1 LGYHYIRSLI
11 YRPVVC
17 ASSTIGDRAGS
28 ASVALATSSK
38 HIVQILEL
46 LEERTLAYTFCL
58 NKNELLVLSGFGLL
72 FQGLVREGGE
82 ALNRNNE
89 KLIHSIADILEQ
101 SPSPASKEFRR
112 MSRALTPRSESPA
125 VRKVPILSRHNS
137 DGNLNSSQDNL
148 SSTQKH
154 IRSIMS
160 RFSPKQT
167 RADLNDRR
175 ATLPTLTLG
184 QHRTQSQASLSSINS
199 EPTMARSEPTLS
211 PHIQRSSIS
220 PVKFSNNRSSTTAP
234 QSIPNLDYLP
244 LGTTAS
250 ATSAYTYGATTNP
263 TKRNENS
270 SDWER
275 LLSSLDSGQTNIYD
289 TIYGGPAIQGIVDTA
304 TSMNNDVHLAW
315 SPDVWAL
322 NPDSLSSGQ
331 PAPQSVLSF
340 SDESLTSGEEFG
352 DLCSSNHGGET
363 YRGIMIPQEMSPC
376 SVESLGLQGMDGNF
390 GL

>member
-1 LGYHYIRSLI
+1 
-11 YRPVVC
+11 VC

-28 ASVALATSSK
+28 ASVALAASSK

-46 LEERTLAYTFCL
+46 LEERTLAFTFCL

-82 ALNRNNE
+82 AMNRNNE
-89 KLIHSIADILEQ
+89 KLINSIAAILEQ

-112 MSRALTPRSESPA
+112 VSRALAPRSESPA
-125 VRKVPILSRHNS
+125 QRRTPILSRHNS
-137 DGNLNSSQDNL
+137 DGNLNFSQDTL

-154 IRSIMS
+154 IRSIVS
-160 RFSPKQT
+160 RFSSSKQT
-167 RADLNDRR
+167 RADLTDRR
-175 ATLPTLTLG
+175 ATLPTISLG

-199 EPTMARSEPTLS
+199 EPAMARSEPTLS
-211 PHIQRSSIS
+211 PHIQRSTLSS
-220 PVKFSNNRSSTTAP
+220 AKFSNNRPATAAP
-234 QSIPNLDYLP
+234 QSVPNLDYLP
-244 LGTTAS
+244 LGMSASAPSAYLYS
-250 ATSAYTYGATTNP
+250 ATSNP
-263 TKRNENS
+263 TKTSDSS

-289 TIYGGPAIQGIVDTA
+289 TIYGGPAIEGLPTDNA
-304 TSMNNDVHLAW
+304 ASLNNNDVQLVW

-322 NPDSLSSGQ
+322 NPDGLGSGQ

-376 SVESLGLQGMDGNF
+376 SVESLGLAGMDGNF

>member
-1 LGYHYIRSLI
+1 M
-11 YRPVVC
+11 
-17 ASSTIGDRAGS
+17 
-28 ASVALATSSK
+28 
-38 HIVQILEL
+38 EL
-46 LEERTLAYTFCL
+46 LEERTLAFSFCL
-58 NKNELLVLSGFGLL
+58 NKSELLVLSGFGLL

-89 KLIHSIADILEQ
+89 KLINSIASMLEQ
-101 SPSPASKEFRR
+101 SPSPASNEFRR
-112 MSRALTPRSESPA
+112 MSRALAPRNDSPA
-125 VRKVPILSRHNS
+125 LRKPPMLSRHNS
-137 DGNLNSSQDNL
+137 DGNLNFGQDTL

-160 RFSPKQT
+160 RFSSKQT
-167 RADLNDRR
+167 RTDLNDRR
-175 ATLPTLTLG
+175 ATLPTISLG

-199 EPTMARSEPTLS
+199 EPAMARSEPTLS
-211 PHIQRSSIS
+211 PHIPRSSLS
-220 PVKFSNNRSSTTAP
+220 PAKFNNNRRTIPAP
-234 QSIPNLDYLP
+234 QSVPNLDYLP

-250 ATSAYTYGATTNP
+250 ATSAYPYGATNHP
-263 TKRNENS
+263 TKTNDNS

-289 TIYGGPAIQGIVDTA
+289 TIYGGPAIQDLVNNTA
-304 TSMNNDVHLAW
+304 SMTNADVHLAW

-322 NPDSLSSGQ
+322 NPDNLSTGQ

-363 YRGIMIPQEMSPC
+363 YRGIMIPQEMSPG
-376 SVESLGLQGMDGNF
+376 SVDNLDMGALDGNF